1 VLGRAGGVMRGDGLA
16 IPIVALMI
24 VALAIVTGGKDSSF
38 LGAFNVDNLL
48 LLSTALVLASMG
60 QLIVLLTAGVDLS
73 VGPTMGLGLVI
84 LTHHA
89 TDAGGT
95 GGFLVGLVLALL
107 AGLGVGLLNGGMVW
121 LARIP
126 PVIATLATYIAVQG
140 IALVINPVPD
150 GLFSA
155 NASTTLRTSI
165 GGLIP
170 WVFVAVVAIAVVLE
184 LALRRTRPGMAV
196 RAVGSSEPTARRIG
210 VRTGLTLLGAYAACA
225 MFAALASV
233 MLAVQIGTGDASAGQ
248 AYTLQTVAAV
258 VVGGASIFGGR
269 GSFLGALLGAVLLT
283 EVINALPFLQLG
295 NAWQFWVPGAVVL
308 IAAGVFARAG
318 RVGRVG
324 RPPATAL
331 S

>member
-1 VLGRAGGVMRGDGLA
+1 MMRGDGLA

-38 LGAFNVDNLL
+38 LGAFNVNNLL
-48 LLSTALVLASMG
+48 LLSTALVLASIG

-170 WVFVAVVAIAVVLE
+170 WVFVAVVAITVVLE

-318 RVGRVG
+318 RLGRA
-324 RPPATAL
+324 PATAL